1 MQVSMLLYAE
11 FQIKFQSYFVTALTQ
26 VPNGVQVT
34 VIVKLKLVSQ
44 CRVQSILIYMPTC
57 KGRYVSSDSCR
68 SGTCTSRTETTFHS
82 QSYLLDSLGCSNHS
96 GNAG

>member
-1 MQVSMLLYAE
+1 MKKNYIMQVSMLLYAE

-44 CRVQSILIYMPTC
+44 YRVQSILIYMPTC
-57 KGRYVSSDSCR
+57 KGRYM
-68 SGTCTSRTETTFHS
+68 
-82 QSYLLDSLGCSNHS
+82 SLGRCCIGMRTVQMECKSRS
-96 GNAG
+96 